1 MSLTSKEAAE
11 TLSDVEQASRRS
23 AQAFGYRKA
32 SPHLILWGLV
42 WLIGYSAT
50 DLRPADANLIWL
62 ALVAAGCAI
71 SFLVGYKN
79 RPIRAT
85 NNINGW
91 RMLGLVAIVLVFIG
105 ATFTIFGHVSG
116 MQIGVFTPI
125 LVGAI
130 YAGVGLWLGLRFVV
144 TGLAIIALTLGGYF
158 YLPEHFLL
166 WMAFVAGGGLILAGV
181 WLRTV

>member
-1 MSLTSKEAAE
+1 MSLSSKEAAE
-11 TLSDVEQASRRS
+11 TLSDVERASRRS

-50 DLRPADANLIWL
+50 DLRPADAGLIWL
-62 ALVAAGCAI
+62 ALVVAGCAI
-71 SFLVGYKN
+71 SFLLGRSGNSAGAKN
-79 RPIRAT
+79 SWRA
-85 NNINGW
+85 
-91 RMLGLVAIVLVFIG
+91 LGIAAILCLFIG
-105 ATFTIFGHVSG
+105 ATFTILWPVSG
-116 MQIGVFTPI
+116 MQVGVVTPL

-144 TGLAIIALTLGGYF
+144 TGLAITALTLGGYF

-166 WMAFVAGGGLILAGV
+166 WMAFVTGGGLILAGV
-181 WLRTV
+181 WFRTV

>member
-1 MSLTSKEAAE
+1 MSLSSKEAAE
-11 TLSDVEQASRRS
+11 TLSDVERAGRRS

-42 WLIGYSAT
+42 WLLGYSAT
-50 DLRPADANLIWL
+50 DLRPDDANLIWP

-79 RPIRAT
+79 RPAKAT
-85 NNINGW
+85 SNINGW
-91 RMLGLVAIVLVFIG
+91 RMLGLVAIVFVFFG
-105 ATFTIFGHVSG
+105 ATFTIFGPVSG
-116 MQIGVFTPI
+116 RQIGVFAPL

-144 TGLAIIALTLGGYF
+144 TGLAITALTLGGYF

-181 WLRTV
+181 WFRTV

>member
-1 MSLTSKEAAE
+1 MSLSSKEASE
-11 TLSDVEQASRRS
+11 TLSDVEHASRRS

-50 DLRPADANLIWL
+50 DLRPADAGLIWL
-62 ALVAAGCAI
+62 VLVVAGSAI
-71 SFLVGYKN
+71 SFFLGRSN
-79 RPIRAT
+79 GRSRAGAA
-85 NNINGW
+85 NSW
-91 RMLGLVAIVLVFIG
+91 RALGLVAIVLAFIG
-105 ATFTIFGHVSG
+105 ATVAIFGHVSG
-116 MQIGVFTPI
+116 MQVGVFTPI

-130 YAGVGLWLGLRFVV
+130 YAGMGLWLGLRFVV

-166 WMAFVAGGGLILAGV
+166 WMAFVAGGGLILAGI
-181 WLRTV
+181 WLRKI

>member
-1 MSLTSKEAAE
+1 MSLSSKEAAE
-11 TLSDVEQASRRS
+11 TLSDVEHASRRS

-50 DLRPADANLIWL
+50 DLRPADAGLIWL
-62 ALVAAGCAI
+62 GLVAAGSAV
-71 SFLVGYKN
+71 SFLLGWSGGG
-79 RPIRAT
+79 RAGAT
-85 NNINGW
+85 NSW
-91 RMLGLVAIVLVFIG
+91 RMLGLVAIVLAFIG
-105 ATFTIFGHVSG
+105 ATFAIFGHVSG

-130 YAGVGLWLGLRFVV
+130 YAGMGLWLGLRFVV

-158 YLPEHFLL
+158 YLPEHFAL
-166 WMAFVAGGGLILAGV
+166 WMAFVGGGGLILAGI
-181 WLRTV
+181 WLRKI